1 MGPAPFV
8 SEVMHAAPQVYW
20 GPTIRARQ
28 MKSDLIGVSGKGL
41 RRGRE
46 QCDGQHGLSLTTDDN
61 LHRAPCLENF
71 RGTPPRRRPGLRGCP
86 RVERKQ

>member
-1 MGPAPFV
+1 VGPAPFV

-41 RRGRE
+41 RRGGGNATASMGFPR
-46 QCDGQHGLSLTTDDN
+46 QPMTTFTVP
-61 LHRAPCLENF
+61 RA
-71 RGTPPRRRPGLRGCP
+71 
-86 RVERKQ
+86 